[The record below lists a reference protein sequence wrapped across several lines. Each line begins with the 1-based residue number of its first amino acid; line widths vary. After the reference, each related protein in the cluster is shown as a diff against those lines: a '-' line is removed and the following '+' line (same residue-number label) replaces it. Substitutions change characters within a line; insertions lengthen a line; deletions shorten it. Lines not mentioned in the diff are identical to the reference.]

1 MKVLIAYDGSD
12 CSEAAIDDLRAAG
25 LPPTGEAVVVSVAEV
40 WLPPKNGEDTVLDP
54 YLESLLAEMR
64 QKSEDAL
71 REAEQ
76 MAERGRERVSVALP
90 GWNVRSEAT
99 YGSPAW
105 EILNKAEALDTDL
118 IVIGSH
124 GYGLV
129 NRFLLGSISQKV
141 MTEARCSVRVARG
154 KVEVE
159 PAPIRIAVGF
169 DMSQGAERCIESI
182 AARTWP
188 EGTEVRLVAVVDP
201 VFPTPIG
208 RFVPAARQAAEQIN
222 ENERKLI
229 EDVAARATDKLKAAG
244 VSSELVI
251 LTGNPKSR
259 IVDDAEYWRADTI
272 FVGANA
278 YGSRFERFIMGST
291 SAAVAARASC
301 TVEVVRAK

>member
-1 MKVLIAYDGSD
+1 MRILIAYDGSD

-25 LPPTGEAVVVSVAEV
+25 LPSTGEAVVVSVAEV
-40 WLPPKNGEDTVLDP
+40 WLPPKNGEDAALDP

-105 EILNKAEALDTDL
+105 EILNKAEALDPDL

-124 GYGLV
+124 GYGIV

-141 MTEARCSVRVARG
+141 MTEARCSVRVSRG

-169 DMSQGAERCIESI
+169 DMSQGAERCIDAI

-188 EGTEVRLVAVVDP
+188 EGTSVRLVAVVDP
-201 VFPTPIG
+201 IFPTPIG

-222 ENERKLI
+222 ENERRLI
-229 EDVAARATDKLKAAG
+229 EDVAARASEKLKTAG
-244 VSSELVI
+244 VASELVI

-259 IVDDAEYWRADTI
+259 IVDDAEYWGADAI

-291 SAAVAARASC
+291 SAAVAARAGC

>member
-1 MKVLIAYDGSD
+1 MKILIAYDGSD
-12 CSEAAIDDLRAAG
+12 CSEAAIDDLRTAG
-25 LPPTGEAVVVSVAEV
+25 LPLEGEAFVVSVAEV
-40 WLPPKNGEDTVLDP
+40 WLPPKNGEDTGLDP

-64 QKSEDAL
+64 QKSEDAMNEA
-71 REAEQ
+71 RE
-76 MAERGRERVSVALP
+76 MAERGCGRVRIALP
-90 GWNVRSEAT
+90 GWHVRSEAT

-105 EILNKAEALDTDL
+105 EILNKAEELDVDL
-118 IVIGSH
+118 IIIGSH
-124 GYGLV
+124 GYGAV

-169 DMSQGAERCIESI
+169 DMSQGAERCIDSI
-182 AARTWP
+182 ASRTWP
-188 EGTEVRLVAVVDP
+188 DGTSVRLVAVVDP
-201 VFPTPIG
+201 IFPTPIG

-222 ENERKLI
+222 ENERRLI
-229 EDVAARATDKLKAAG
+229 EGVASRASEKLKAAG
-244 VSSELVI
+244 ISSELVI

-259 IVDDAEYWRADTI
+259 IVDDAEYWGADCI

-278 YGSRFERFIMGST
+278 YGSRLERFLLGST
-291 SAAVAARASC
+291 SAAVAARAAC